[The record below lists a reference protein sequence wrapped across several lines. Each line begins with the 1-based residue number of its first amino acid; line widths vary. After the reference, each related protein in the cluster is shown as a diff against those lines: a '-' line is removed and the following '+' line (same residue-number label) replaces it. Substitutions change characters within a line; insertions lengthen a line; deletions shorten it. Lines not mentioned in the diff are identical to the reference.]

1 MQDIPVVNSF
11 AGGVYSPNLTGR
23 VDFQKYRL
31 GCLRLENFIVLPQ
44 GPATF
49 RPGFRYRATA
59 GVPDKKVILVPFVFS
74 RTQAYVL
81 EFGHQYMRVFK
92 DQGQV
97 LDGESPYEIAT
108 PYTEDDLAELHYC
121 QSADVLFLVH
131 PNHAPRKLTRTGHTA
146 WSLTAMTFGS
156 ALDAPTGL
164 AISMTGSGTGTDH
177 TYVVTTIAPETL
189 EESEPCAAVTHTGP
203 ATLTSATTMVLTWNA
218 VAGAEEYW
226 VYKDVNGV
234 YSYLGKA
241 GAGTSPQYVDNG
253 SRTPDSNTT
262 PPSHPTIFNSA
273 NGYPRCVT
281 FYQQRLCFASTNE
294 KPQGLWFSRTGAY
307 KNFSSS
313 RPVRDDDAIILVADA
328 DQNNVIQWVFPGRS
342 LLFGTVGG
350 EWTLSGPSS
359 GAITPTSYMF
369 DQGTYHGS
377 ENLMPA
383 VVGNAILFME
393 FGGRRVREM
402 LYSLDADGY
411 VCPDLTILA
420 EHLFRSGKI
429 LSWGYQRTPWSI
441 LWAVRDDGAL
451 LGLTYQREHEVVAW
465 HTHQTQGFFESVA
478 IIPGADRHELWAVV
492 RRTINGTETRF
503 IELMDEPYE
512 GTAGERAIN
521 GFFTDAGLTY
531 GPVTADI
538 AGATKTDP
546 VMITAIGHPFS
557 DGDTVR
563 LYGVEGMVELN
574 GSVCTVA
581 NAATDSF
588 ELAGVDGTEFTD
600 YSGGGTAVKRVTG
613 ISGLDHLEG
622 ESVSILADGAVHPAQ
637 TVVGGSIGLNH
648 AAEVVHIGLA
658 YDGLLEPMPLQPN
671 MPEGSS
677 MGRIKR
683 VSHVSLRLDR
693 SLGGAVGPDENH
705 LETLLYRTDAVPM
718 GQAPGLFT
726 GETPRMAI
734 DAEFSTESRVVVVQR
749 QPLPLTVVAI
759 IPRVD
764 TTGE

>member
-1 MQDIPVVNSF
+1 MKDIPVVNSF
-11 AGGVYSPNLTGR
+11 SGGVYSPNLAGR
-23 VDFQKYRL
+23 VDFPKYRL

-59 GVPDKKVILVPFVFS
+59 GIPNKKVILVPFVFS

-97 LDGESPYEIAT
+97 IDGGSPYEIGT
-108 PYTEDDLAELHYC
+108 PYSEDDLSELHYC

-156 ALDAPTGL
+156 ALDPPTGL
-164 AISMTGSGTGTDH
+164 AINMTGAGSGTDH
-177 TYVVTTIAPETL
+177 TYVVTTIAPDTL
-189 EESEPCAAVTHTGP
+189 EESEPCASATHDGP
-203 ATLTSATTMVLTWNA
+203 ASLTTATTMVLTWDA

-241 GAGTSPQYVDNG
+241 GAGASPQYVDNG

-262 PPSHPTIFNSA
+262 PPSHPTFFNA
-273 NGYPRCVT
+273 TDGYPRCVT
-281 FYQQRLCFASTNE
+281 FYQQRLCFASTNQ

-350 EWTLSGPSS
+350 EWTLAGPSS
-359 GAITPTSYMF
+359 GPMTPTSYMF

-402 LYSLDADGY
+402 MYSLDSDGY

-429 LSWGYQRTPWSI
+429 VSWAYQRTPWSI
-441 LWAVRDDGAL
+441 LWAVRDDGML

-465 HTHQTQGFFESVA
+465 HTHQTHGFFESVA
-478 IIPGADRHELWAVV
+478 VIPGEDRHELWAVV
-492 RRTINGTETRF
+492 RRAVNGLETRY
-503 IELMDEPYE
+503 IELMDGPYE
-512 GTAGERAIN
+512 GTAGERAID
-521 GFFTDAGLTY
+521 GFFMDAGLTY
-531 GPVTADI
+531 GPVAANIT
-538 AGATKTDP
+538 GATQADP
-546 VMITAIGHPFS
+546 VVITAVGHPFS
-557 DGDTVR
+557 NGDKVR
-563 LYGVEGMVELN
+563 IYNVQGMTELN
-574 GSVCTVA
+574 GNAYLAA
-581 NAATDSF
+581 NVTADSF
-588 ELAGVDGTEFTD
+588 ELAGLDGMGF
-600 YSGGGTAVKRVTG
+600 SGYLAGGTAVKCVTN
-613 ISGLDHLEG
+613 ISGMDHLEG
-622 ESVSILADGAVHPAQ
+622 ETVTILADGAVHPNQ
-637 TVVGGSIGLNH
+637 TVVSGSIDLNH
-648 AAEVVHIGLA
+648 SAEVVHIGLA
-658 YDGLLEPMPLQPN
+658 YEGLLEPMPLQPN
-671 MPEGSS
+671 TPQGGS

-683 VSHVSLRLDR
+683 VSHISLRLDR
-693 SLGGAVGPDENH
+693 SLGGAVGPDEDH
-705 LETLLYRTDAVPM
+705 LENLLYRTDSVPM

-726 GETPRMAI
+726 GETPRIAV
-734 DAEFSTESRVVVVQR
+734 DGGFSTESRVMVAQR
-749 QPLPLTVVAI
+749 QPLPLTVTAI

-764 TTGE
+764 TTGD